1 MNEEMARKTAMS
13 PSEVRDAMTAAFK
26 RTMFGP
32 ADNSDMSWLS
42 QRSPVVVDETFAP
55 LQDRPIGPFVSSDGQ
70 EILPFRPGNL
80 YVAGVL
86 FPPDV
91 EHPASAAA
99 AEEEEQ
105 FGLQVEPEAA
115 PKEQEDDGG
124 QFEAQEEV
132 APTGNSVRGR
142 SRSMAV
148 SFRIPGDVESA
159 DLTIRFG
166 SYLPISVAGQ
176 RQNWWQRSPHE
187 IGIDIDVSQS
197 HSQSLEVGGF
207 VVRLSCRSRPT
218 HNGHRICTISVSNET
233 SADRVAVPEVARC
246 MFQSSM
252 EIRVAGLLPYA
263 PERRNRES
271 VDLLYRNI
279 RHRAVGHG
287 CDASVLDGGSG
298 GFLIRTEAVP
308 VVDVLAAVPSIYG
321 RNGLELQISM
331 LDLADSS
338 LPAKPQIE
346 ELIALYDSWIN
357 DQSLE
362 VERLS
367 DDDRPLG
374 LRQMS
379 EWRKFLEDIR
389 VGWQLILTNDE
400 ARECFCDANRAMH
413 FQRIASSRGLRRAV
427 VSESGEISFEGS
439 SNHSGAVAEPTWR
452 PFQIAFILSSLPK
465 LIEVGHDDRRSVD
478 VIWMPTGGGKTE
490 AYLGLSAFAIL
501 WERLQGARAR
511 AQRSQQTTKVLMRY
525 TLQLLTVQQ
534 LIRSASLICA
544 LEEIRS
550 KKPERYGISEV
561 RLGAW
566 VGSGLTPNNR
576 REAIRRLAQAE
587 GKAPM
592 SASGFL
598 LSQCPWCGAQMGFV
612 AKRSVAGYSRVKL
625 PPPLREQRLLTHCP
639 DPTCRFARRQE
650 VIQGK
655 ARERGLPI
663 LETDEDLYDYP
674 PDFVIGTVDKVATMA
689 IAPDSQAIFGLK
701 DGRRVASPPAL
712 FIQDELHL
720 ISGPLG
726 SLDGVFELMLER
738 LCLAGEGGRSPLYVA
753 ATATTRNFGPQI
765 HGLYGRDA
773 RLVPPPG
780 LDIADSFFSRQDPD
794 RPTRRY
800 LAVSSSGGLPAV
812 EVQLRALATL
822 AHFAGVM
829 KSMGAEVDPYWT
841 DVSFFSSRRVLGM
854 LSSSVETKL
863 RGVLDRIRLASGSS
877 SGERI
882 EGGQRPLRAHRR
894 PKEITATGSENV
906 SEVLADLGRPY
917 DDPQVVDFCFATSM
931 IEVGLDV
938 PRLGLMT
945 VMGQPKGSSQYIQVS
960 GRVGRSDKAPAL
972 IIDVLNS
979 SSPRDRSH
987 YESFI
992 GWHERLYA
1000 SVESASVTPY
1010 TRQALERSCPTTI
1023 AALVQILETSNG
1035 GTITDQVKRIWPT
1048 LEEWYLGRAVR
1059 HGQWEHDTTKQI
1071 LADMFAQA
1079 SVPAVSG
1086 YAWRRGRGVP
1096 DFLEIA
1102 SNADSASR
1110 ANGVWRILTSM
1121 RSVDPD
1127 APAQLISY
1135 GPPTSV
1141 VSTVIDVPNQSAL
1154 TMGDGEL

>member
-1 MNEEMARKTAMS
+1 MSEDVEKKAVMS
-13 PSEVRDAMTAAFK
+13 PLELRDAITAAFK

-32 ADNSDMSWLS
+32 TDNGDMSWIS
-42 QRSPVVVDETFAP
+42 QRDAVVVDAAFEP
-55 LQDRPIGPFVSSDGQ
+55 PQDRPIGPFVSSDGQ
-70 EILPFRPGNL
+70 EILPFRPGYL
-80 YVAGVL
+80 YVTGVL
-86 FPPDV
+86 FPPDL
-91 EHPASAAA
+91 ENPESAAEG
-99 AEEEEQ
+99 EEIERS
-105 FGLQVEPEAA
+105 GLKEEPEEA

-124 QFEAQEEV
+124 QVESQEDV
-132 APTGNSVRGR
+132 GPTGNAVRGR

-148 SFRIPGDVESA
+148 SFRVTGAVESA
-159 DLTIRFG
+159 ALTIRFG
-166 SYLPISVAGQ
+166 SYLPITVTGQ

-187 IGIDIDVSQS
+187 QIFDIDLTKS
-197 HSQSLEVGGF
+197 HVQILEESGF
-207 VVRLSCRSRPT
+207 QIRLACRSRPT
-218 HNGHRICTISVSNET
+218 ADGERICTVSISNET
-233 SADRVAVPEVARC
+233 SSAAVAAPEVARS
-246 MFQSSM
+246 MFQTTM
-252 EIRVAGLLPYA
+252 EIRVEDLLPYA

-271 VDLLYRNI
+271 VDLLYRSV

-287 CDASVLDGGSG
+287 CDVSVSDDESGAS
-298 GFLIRTEAVP
+298 LIRTEAVP
-308 VVDVLAAVPSIYG
+308 VVDVLAAVPSVYG
-321 RNGLELQISM
+321 RDGQELQISM
-331 LDLADSS
+331 LELAEPS
-338 LPAKPQIE
+338 LPAKHQIE
-346 ELIALYDSWIN
+346 ELISLYEDWI
-357 DQSLE
+357 SARVPE
-362 VERLS
+362 VEALTG
-367 DDDRPLG
+367 DDRALG
-374 LRQMS
+374 RQQLS

-389 VGWQLILTNDE
+389 SGWNLLLTDDD
-400 ARECFCDANRAMH
+400 ARDCFCDANRAMH
-413 FQRIASSRGLRRAV
+413 FQRVASSRGLRRAS
-427 VSESGEISFEGS
+427 VSEGGEISFEGS
-439 SNHSGAVAEPTWR
+439 SSHSDTAARPTWR

-465 LIEVGHDDRRSVD
+465 LIDLEHDDRRTVD

-501 WERLQGARAR
+501 WERFQGVRSPVK
-511 AQRSQQTTKVLMRY
+511 RSQQTTKVLMRY

-534 LIRSASLICA
+534 LIRSASLVCA
-544 LEEIRS
+544 LEVIRS
-550 KKPERYGISEV
+550 QKPERYGLSEV

-566 VGSGLTPNNR
+566 VGSGLTPNTR
-576 REAIRRLAQAE
+576 REALRRLGQAE
-587 GKAPM
+587 GKTAM

-612 AKRSVAGYSRVKL
+612 GKRSVAGYSKAKL
-625 PPPLREQRLLTHCP
+625 PPPKKEQRLLTHCP
-639 DPTCRFARRQE
+639 DPTCRFTRRHE

-655 ARERGLPI
+655 ERERGLPI

-689 IAPDSQAIFGLK
+689 IAPDSQALFGLK
-701 DGRRVASPPAL
+701 EGRRVAPPPAL

-738 LCLAGEGGRSPLYVA
+738 LCLAGDGGRSPLYVA

-765 HGLYGRDA
+765 HGLYGRQA

-780 LDIADSFFSRQDPD
+780 LDIADSFFSRQDPT

-854 LSSSVETKL
+854 LSSGVETKL
-863 RGVLDRIRLASGSS
+863 KGIMDRIRLASGSS
-877 SGERI
+877 SGEKI
-882 EGGQRPLRAHRR
+882 EGGQRPLRLHRR

-906 SEVLADLGRPY
+906 SEVLADLGRSY

-972 IIDVLNS
+972 IVDVLNS

-1023 AALVQILETSNG
+1023 AALTRILESSG
-1035 GTITDQVKRIWPT
+1035 GGSITDQVKRIWPT
-1048 LEEWYLGRAVR
+1048 LEGWYLERAQR
-1059 HGQWEHDTTKQI
+1059 HGQWEYDTTKRI
-1071 LADMFAQA
+1071 LTDLFAQA
-1079 SVPAVSG
+1079 VVPAVAG
-1086 YAWRRGRGVP
+1086 YAWHRGKSIP

-1127 APAQLISY
+1127 APAQLVPY
-1135 GPPTSV
+1135 GPPAS
-1141 VSTVIDVPNQSAL
+1141 IAPSAVAAPDASGS
-1154 TMGDGEL
+1154 TMGDDEL

>member
-197 HSQSLEVGGF
+197 HSQTLEVGGF

-287 CDASVLDGGSG
+287 CDASVLDDGSG

>member
-1 MNEEMARKTAMS
+1 MNKEVAKKTAMS
-13 PSEVRDAMTAAFK
+13 PTDVRDAMTSALK

-32 ADNSDMSWLS
+32 VDNNDMSWLS
-42 QRSPVVVDETFAP
+42 QRSPLVVDETFAP

-70 EILPFRPGNL
+70 EILPFRPGNI

-91 EHPASAAA
+91 EHPASAVAS
-99 AEEEEQ
+99 EEDEQ
-105 FGLQVEPEAA
+105 LGLQVEPEAA

-124 QFEAQEEV
+124 QFEAPEEV
-132 APTGNSVRGR
+132 GATGNSVRGR
-142 SRSMAV
+142 SCSMAV

-159 DLTIRFG
+159 GLTIRFG
-166 SYLPISVAGQ
+166 SYLPITVAGQ
-176 RQNWWQRSPHE
+176 RQNWWQRNPHE
-187 IGIDIDVSQS
+187 VSLDIDLLRS
-197 HSQSLEVGGF
+197 HTEVLEVSGF
-207 VVRLSCRSRPT
+207 SVRLSCRSRPT
-218 HNGHRICTISVSNET
+218 DDGQRICTISISNET
-233 SADRVAVPEVARC
+233 SGDRVAAPEVARC

-252 EIRVAGLLPYA
+252 EIRVADLLPYA

-271 VDLLYRNI
+271 VDLLYRRI

-287 CDASVLDGGSG
+287 CDASVSGDGSG

-308 VVDVLAAVPSIYG
+308 VVDVLAAVPSVYG
-321 RNGLELQISM
+321 HDGLELQISM
-331 LDLADSS
+331 LGLADSS
-338 LPAKPQIE
+338 LPAKPLIE

-367 DDDRPLG
+367 GDDRALG
-374 LRQMS
+374 LRQLT
-379 EWRKFLEDIR
+379 EWRKFLDDIR
-389 VGWQLILTNDE
+389 AGWQLILTHDE

-413 FQRIASSRGLRRAV
+413 FQRIASSRGLRRATL
-427 VSESGEISFEGS
+427 SEGGEISFEGS
-439 SNHSGAVAEPTWR
+439 SNHSGVVMEPTWR

-465 LIEVGHDDRRSVD
+465 LIDIGHSDRRSID

-501 WERLQGARAR
+501 WERLQGVMARG
-511 AQRSQQTTKVLMRY
+511 QRSQQTTKVLMRY

-550 KKPERYGISEV
+550 KKPDRYGISEV

-576 REAIRRLAQAE
+576 REAVRRLGQAE

-592 SASGFL
+592 TASGFL

-625 PPPLREQRLLTHCP
+625 PPPQKEQRLLTHCP
-639 DPTCRFARRQE
+639 DLTCRFARRQE

-701 DGRRVASPPAL
+701 DGRRAAPPPAL

-726 SLDGVFELMLER
+726 SLDGVFELMLEQ

-753 ATATTRNFGPQI
+753 ATATTRNFGSQI

-800 LAVSSSGGLPAV
+800 VAVSSSGGLPAV

-877 SGERI
+877 SGEKI
-882 EGGQRPLRAHRR
+882 EGGQRPLRSHRR

-972 IIDVLNS
+972 IVDVLNS

-1000 SVESASVTPY
+1000 SVESASVTPF

-1048 LEEWYLGRAVR
+1048 LEKWYLGRALQ
-1059 HGQWEHDTTKQI
+1059 HGQWEHDTTKRI
-1071 LADMFAQA
+1071 LADLLSQA

-1086 YAWRRGRGVP
+1086 YAWRKGRGVP

-1127 APAQLISY
+1127 APAQLVSY
-1135 GPPTSV
+1135 GLPTAV
-1141 VSTVIDVPNQSAL
+1141 VAAGVGTPDQSAL
-1154 TMGDGEL
+1154 TMGDDEL

>member
-1 MNEEMARKTAMS
+1 MSEEVEKTTVMT
-13 PSEVRDAMTAAFK
+13 PLDLRDSMTAALK
-26 RTMFGP
+26 RTLFGP
-32 ADNSDMSWLS
+32 TDNSDMSWIS
-42 QRSPVVVDETFAP
+42 QRDPVVVDGAFTSP
-55 LQDRPIGPFVSSDGQ
+55 HNRPIGPFVSVDGQ

-80 YVAGVL
+80 YVTGVL

-91 EHPASAAA
+91 ESPESAAA
-99 AEEEEQ
+99 DEEAELSGIEA
-105 FGLQVEPEAA
+105 EPETT

-124 QFEAQEEV
+124 QTESKEEV
-132 APTGNSVRGR
+132 GATGEVARGR

-148 SFRIPGDVESA
+148 SFRASLEVDSA
-159 DLTIRFG
+159 DLKIRFG
-166 SYLPISVAGQ
+166 SYSSMTVDNQ
-176 RQNWWQRSPHE
+176 RQNWWKRSPHE
-187 IGIDIDVSQS
+187 LNIEVDLTKS
-197 HSQSLEVGGF
+197 HARIVEENGF
-207 VVRLSCRSRPT
+207 RIRLLCRSRST
-218 HNGHRICTISVSNET
+218 ADGQRICTISISNET
-233 SADRVAVPEVARC
+233 SALTAGAPEVPRC

-271 VDLLYRNI
+271 VDLLYRGV
-279 RHRAVGHG
+279 RHLAVGHG
-287 CDASVLDGGSG
+287 CDVSVSDDESG
-298 GFLIRTEAVP
+298 AFLIRTEALP
-308 VVDVLAAVPSIYG
+308 AVDVLAAVPAVYRRDG
-321 RNGLELQISM
+321 QELQISM
-331 LDLADSS
+331 LDLADPS
-338 LPAKPQIE
+338 LPARPQIE
-346 ELIALYDSWIN
+346 ELISLYEEWIEKRSPEVDAMTGN
-357 DQSLE
+357 DQI
-362 VERLS
+362 
-367 DDDRPLG
+367 LG
-374 LRQMS
+374 RNQLS
-379 EWRKFLEDIR
+379 EWQRFLNDIR
-389 VGWQLILTNDE
+389 IGWELILTNKD

-413 FQRIASSRGLRRAV
+413 FQRIASSQGLRRAS
-427 VSESGEISFEGS
+427 VSEGGVISFDGS
-439 SNHSGAVAEPTWR
+439 SSHSDTTIRPMWR

-465 LIEVGHDDRRSVD
+465 LVDLDHDDRGTVD

-501 WERLQGARAR
+501 WERFQSVTSRVK
-511 AQRSQQTTKVLMRY
+511 QSQQTTKVLMRY

-534 LIRSASLICA
+534 LIRSSSLICA
-544 LEEIRS
+544 LEVIRS
-550 KKPERYGISEV
+550 ERPERYGTSEV

-566 VGSGLTPNNR
+566 VGSGLTPNKR
-576 REAIRRLAQAE
+576 REALRRLGQAE
-587 GKAPM
+587 GKATM

-612 AKRSVAGYSRVKL
+612 AKRSVAGYSRAKL
-625 PPPLREQRLLTHCP
+625 PPPQKEQRLLTHCP
-639 DPTCRFARRQE
+639 DATCRFARRHE

-655 ARERGLPI
+655 ERERGLPI

-689 IAPDSQAIFGLK
+689 IAPESQALFGLK
-701 DGRRVASPPAL
+701 DGRRAAPPPAL

-765 HGLYGRDA
+765 QGLYGRES

-780 LDIADSFFSRQDPD
+780 LEIADSFFSRQDPT

-800 LAVSSSGGLPAV
+800 VALSSSGGLSAV
-812 EVQLRALATL
+812 EVQLRTLATL

-829 KSMGAEVDPYWT
+829 KSMGADVDPYWT

-854 LSSSVETKL
+854 LSSGVETKL
-863 RGVLDRIRLASGSS
+863 RGIMDRIRLASGSS
-877 SGERI
+877 SGERT
-882 EGGQRPLRAHRR
+882 EGEIGPLRKVRR
-894 PKEITATGSENV
+894 PKEITATASENV
-906 SEVLADLGRPY
+906 SEVLADLGRSY

-960 GRVGRSDKAPAL
+960 GRVGRSDKSPAL
-972 IIDVLNS
+972 IVDVLNS

-992 GWHERLYA
+992 GWHQRLYA
-1000 SVESASVTPY
+1000 SVESASVTPF

-1023 AALVQILETSNG
+1023 AALIQILEGSSG
-1035 GTITDQVKRIWPT
+1035 GSITDQVKRIWPV
-1048 LEEWYLGRAVR
+1048 LEGWFLTRARR
-1059 HGQWEHDTTKQI
+1059 HGEWEHATTKQI
-1071 LADMFAQA
+1071 LADLFAQA
-1079 SVPAVSG
+1079 SVPAVAG
-1086 YAWRRGRGVP
+1086 YAWHRGKNKP

-1102 SNADSASR
+1102 SNADTASR

-1127 APAQLISY
+1127 APAQMVSY
-1135 GPPTSV
+1135 GTLENPRPA
-1141 VSTVIDVPNQSAL
+1141 SAGSSDL
-1154 TMGDGEL
+1154 SGPTMGDDEL